1 MFLWKLSTN
10 QQNLAHQFIFGRIF
24 FSIDSALRLRQ
35 ENSYYETV
43 VKSAIALGNDTD
55 TTACIAGGLA
65 GIQYGK
71 EAIPER
77 WMQALRGKDLVE
89 PLLNELLGKS

>member
-1 MFLWKLSTN
+1 MM
-10 QQNLAHQFIFGRIF
+10 
-24 FSIDSALRLRQ
+24 LRQ
-35 ENSYYETV
+35 ENSYYKAV
-43 VKSAIALGNDTD
+43 LKAAIALGNDTD

-65 GIQYGK
+65 GIQYGV

-89 PLLNELLGKS
+89 PLLNELLEKS